1 MTFSYFSSDLECNRK
16 LREEFAR
23 TCFETLLKFSFL
35 GPKENVNL
43 FINKSV
49 PLVPSQQPQDHPQR
63 EQQNQQLHAHLNSQP
78 LQQQNLNINQLTKPM
93 EIGLVNKLAVA
104 SLLSRF
110 HEVIVKF
117 IEDEKLNGKC
127 PLARHRVAEITFVL
141 KALATLISSLKRAPP
156 GSVEKSVWVQLIDLF
171 PRLIDCTTTTSAGQV
186 NQSLK

>member
-1 MTFSYFSSDLECNRK
+1 
-16 LREEFAR
+16 
-23 TCFETLLKFSFL
+23 
-35 GPKENVNL
+35 
-43 FINKSV
+43 
-49 PLVPSQQPQDHPQR
+49 
-63 EQQNQQLHAHLNSQP
+63 
-78 LQQQNLNINQLTKPM
+78 M

-156 GSVEKSVWVQLIDLF
+156 GSVEKSVWVQLIDLY
-171 PRLIDCTTTTSAGQV
+171 PRLVDCTTTTSAGQV